1 MNIQELKNVSPGVS
15 LAKVLKS
22 IGELVILGIA
32 KLLDGVI
39 DLIEMVEKL
48 DRVGKTRHPDGYEA
62 TDESKFA

>member
-1 MNIQELKNVSPGVS
+1 MNMQELKNVNPEVL
-15 LAKVLKS
+15 LAKVLES
-22 IGELVILGIA
+22 FGEAVILGFA

-48 DRVGKTRHPDGYEA
+48 DRVGKIRHPDGYEA